1 MNEERVDTVLRQALA
16 PMPDDAARVA
26 ERALRRGGR
35 PSPRSVMAIGLASL
49 VAASLLTVAVL
60 RTHSGPPARAAE
72 VFSVD
77 GLVVG
82 VSSTGST
89 WIVGPDAGADA
100 GQPRMI
106 VMRGEGQ

>member
-1 MNEERVDTVLRQALA
+1 MNEKRVDTVLRQTLA
-16 PMPDDAARVA
+16 ATPADAARVA

-35 PSPRSVMAIGLASL
+35 PSPRRVMAIGLASL
-49 VAASLLTVAVL
+49 AVASLLTVAVL
-60 RTHSGPPARAAE
+60 RPRSGPPARAAE

-82 VSSTGST
+82 VSATGNT

-100 GQPRMI
+100 DQPRMI
-106 VMRGEGQ
+106 VMRGEAQ